1 MLTQFLK
8 NEMLTL
14 VGVLILRY
22 PTNIGGQYIMS
33 KVLPITLKTNPKQ
46 VFMGEKMRALGK
58 TYGIKLRS
66 VKCVHMLKVV
76 SV

>member
-33 KVLPITLKTNPKQ
+33 KVLPITLKKKPQ
-46 VFMGEKMRALGK
+46 AGL
-58 TYGIKLRS
+58 YGWEDESFGQNIWD
-66 VKCVHMLKVV
+66 KVEEC
-76 SV
+76 